1 MTEVVI
7 TAAVA
12 TTALGDLAETWQ
24 DLNNERSALAPGGFA
39 GSLAQWPVGVIADL
53 RAPLG
58 TNARLEE
65 LISIIVKQ
73 LPEIP
78 ADTGLIVSTT
88 KGAPDELL
96 ANESTSWPGQPWDL
110 GQMISTKT
118 GLNGPVSTVSA
129 ACASGT
135 LAIIDA
141 AQRLRCGAPTSSFLV
156 FGIDLLSTF
165 VTSGFAKLHALAKE
179 QCRPF
184 DLNRNGLA
192 LGEGAGALL
201 VTTSTEAKQRNWPIL
216 AAVNSWGVSG
226 DAGHITAPCR
236 NASGLLRVLD
246 SCTGSGRHR
255 VGAINAHG
263 TGTKFND
270 AMEIKAFRQRFASNV
285 PFHSIKGAIGHCL
298 GAAGV
303 IETAIAIKSLAAGHI
318 PPTVGLTE
326 PDKELGNL
334 AGNRTFDLVHPSI
347 ISCNAGFGGINA
359 AIMLTGEQTE

>member
-12 TTALGDLAETWQ
+12 TTALGNLEETWQ
-24 DLNNERSALAPGGFA
+24 GLNDGRSALTSGVLTE
-39 GSLAQWPVGVIADL
+39 SLAQWPVGMVTGL
-53 RAPLG
+53 SAPIG

-65 LISIIVKQ
+65 LIGIIVKQ
-73 LPEIP
+73 LPKIP

-96 ANESTSWPGQPWDL
+96 ADKSEAWPGQPWDL
-110 GQMISTKT
+110 GNMIRAKIS
-118 GLNGPVSTVSA
+118 LNGPVSTVSA

-135 LAIIDA
+135 LAVIDA
-141 AQRLRCGAPTSSFLV
+141 AQRLRCGTQTESFLV

-165 VTSGFAKLHALAKE
+165 VVSGFAKLHALAKE
-179 QCRPF
+179 KCRPF

-201 VTTSTEAKQRNWPIL
+201 VTTSTVARQRNWPVL
-216 AAVNSWGVSG
+216 AVVNSWGVSG

-236 NASGLLRVLD
+236 NASGLLRALD
-246 SCTGSGRHR
+246 SCTDGEHHR

-270 AMEIKAFRQRFASNV
+270 AMELKAFRQRFASNV
-285 PFHSIKGAIGHCL
+285 PFHSIKGATGHCL

-303 IETAIAIKSLAAGHI
+303 IETAVAIKSLAAGHI
-318 PPTVGLTE
+318 PPTVGLEE
-326 PDKELGNL
+326 PDEELGNL
-334 AGNRTFDLVHPSI
+334 AGDRTFNLVHPSI

-359 AIMLTGEQTE
+359 AIMLIEERAK